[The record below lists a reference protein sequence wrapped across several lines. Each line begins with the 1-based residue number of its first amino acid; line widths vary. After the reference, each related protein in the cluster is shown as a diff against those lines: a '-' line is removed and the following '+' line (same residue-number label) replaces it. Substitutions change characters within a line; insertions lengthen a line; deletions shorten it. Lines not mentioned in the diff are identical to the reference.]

1 MSPWVDNN
9 DGGTPGR
16 ELVLHGAAGFIRV
29 NSKAGKLVTGKDI
42 LQDLLSRR
50 LLKGDEDEAQGLC
63 KAMIESAL
71 EENEDLTRLPMSGT
85 DDYFFSSRF
94 MSEAYAK
101 ILVQKDSD
109 PLLLI
114 AETVRQNS
122 AVYPRPVPLNA
133 FEETPFDLTREEVQG
148 YLSDLMSRDE
158 YRDIKETRTSIGTIF
173 LYSTL
178 HLEPGHASM
187 LAEWVDVGQ
196 ADNP

>member
-1 MSPWVDNN
+1 MSPWVDNM
-9 DGGTPGR
+9 DGGTPER
-16 ELVLHGAAGFIRV
+16 ELVVHGAAEFIRA
-29 NSKAGKLVTGKDI
+29 NSRAGKLVTGKDI

-50 LLKGDEDEAQGLC
+50 PLKRDEDEAQGLC

-71 EENEDLTRLPMSGT
+71 EENEDLTRLHMSET

-101 ILVQKDSD
+101 ILVQKQSD

-122 AVYPRPVPLNA
+122 AIYPRPVPLNA
-133 FEETPFDLTREEVQG
+133 FEETPFDFTREEVQG
-148 YLSDLMSRDE
+148 YLSELIGHDE
-158 YRDIKETRTSIGTIF
+158 YLDIKEARTSIGTVF